1 MANYEATRYNW
12 DGAYLTGV
20 QGVNTGIIIPW
31 SSGTIPSGFL
41 ECNGQ
46 SVSTSTYAT
55 LFAVI
60 AYTYGGSGASFLV
73 PDLRDNITLS
83 KSNTKAL
90 ASTGGTNTVTPTGNI
105 TSAALASYALTI
117 NEIPSHTHTYNM
129 PTGMSVVAGGSS
141 VSGPPMGSASTQNAG
156 GGGGHTHTLTGNFTG
171 ASQSVLQ
178 PYITLVYIIKT

>member
-1 MANYEATRYNW
+1 MANYEATRYDW

-31 SSGTIPSGFL
+31 GSASLPSGFL

-46 SVSTSTYAT
+46 SVSTSTYAA

-83 KSNTKAL
+83 RSNTKAL
-90 ASTGGTNTVTPTGNI
+90 ASTGGTNTVTPAGNI
-105 TSAALASYALTI
+105 TSAALDSYVLTT
-117 NEIPSHTHTYNM
+117 NEIPSHTHTFNN
-129 PTGMSVVAGGSS
+129 PNN
-141 VSGPPMGSASTQNAG
+141 SGPTFGGANLGSPMGTSNTANAG
-156 GGGGHTHTLTGNFTG
+156 GGGGHTHTLTANFTG
-171 ASQSVLQ
+171 AAQSVLQ

>member
-1 MANYEATRYNW
+1 MANYEATRYDW

-31 SSGTIPSGFL
+31 GSASLPSGFL

-46 SVSTSTYAT
+46 SVSTSTYAA

-90 ASTGGTNTVTPTGNI
+90 ASTGGTNTVTPAGNL
-105 TSAALASYALTI
+105 SANLASYVLTT
-117 NEIPSHTHTYNM
+117 NEIPSHTHTFNN
-129 PTGMSVVAGGSS
+129 PTMMSATFGGTN
-141 VSGPPMGSASTQNAG
+141 VSGPMGTSSTANAG
-156 GGGGHTHTLTGNFTG
+156 GGGGHTHTLTANFTG
-171 ASQSVLQ
+171 AAQSVLQ